1 MIPDHLII
9 SLHKFG
15 GYVFKP
21 VSPKVLIDNQVIKD
35 CKSFKGIAPDDDA
48 PLYIV
53 GFAANRVFKK
63 NETSETLKDRL
74 QPIDD
79 YEIGFP
85 YDSIMP
91 MSFIAIYGDGGFTDK
106 TNRGRQIFEAMYL
119 KEDTTRLLEALMK
132 IAGVQIVFDKYM
144 SEHFMME
151 RIGQFSM
158 SECFPKKPQAHEETP
173 AETPVEKPVR
183 KQAKRISLSR
193 KEILELLQT
202 ERECVSRA
210 NTCNRDCA
218 KCSLVRDTDKLLAMY
233 DAVIKTYQWHL
244 KQNNA
249 NKLVRMADGS
259 RKWVSNAEA
268 VELLKL
274 PRNMRT

>member
-35 CKSFKGIAPDDDA
+35 CKFFKGIAPDDDA

-63 NETSETLKDRL
+63 YETNETLKDKL
-74 QPIDD
+74 QPIDN
-79 YEIGFP
+79 YEISFP

-91 MSFIAIYGDGGFTDK
+91 MSFIAIYGDGAYTGK

-119 KEDTTRLLEALMK
+119 KEDTTRMLESLMK
-132 IAGVQIVFDKYM
+132 FAGVQIVFDKYM
-144 SEHFMME
+144 SENLIMK
-151 RIGQFSM
+151 RIEQFSM

-183 KQAKRISLSR
+183 KRAKRVGISR
-193 KEILELLQT
+193 KEILELLQAEK
-202 ERECVSRA
+202 ERVLREDAENPYSA
-210 NTCNRDCA
+210 KTRD
-218 KCSLVRDTDKLLAMY
+218 SSKLIAMY
-233 DAVIKTYQWHL
+233 DAVIKTYQWHI

-259 RKWVSNAEA
+259 RRWLPNDEA

-274 PRNMRT
+274 PRKQRV

>member
-35 CKSFKGIAPDDDA
+35 CKSFKGIAPDDNA

-63 NETSETLKDRL
+63 YETAYTLKEKL
-74 QPIDD
+74 QPIDN

-91 MSFIAIYGDGGFTDK
+91 MSFIAVYGDGGFTGT

-132 IAGVQIVFDKYM
+132 VAGVQIAFDKYM
-144 SEHFMME
+144 SENFIMKQIE
-151 RIGQFSM
+151 QFSM
-158 SECFPKKPQAHEETP
+158 SECFPKKPQVHEETP
-173 AETPVEKPVR
+173 AETPVKKPGR
-183 KQAKRISLSR
+183 KRVKRVSISR
-193 KEILELLQT
+193 KEILELLQAEK
-202 ERECVSRA
+202 ERVLREDAENPCLA
-210 NTCNRDCA
+210 KTRD
-218 KCSLVRDTDKLLAMY
+218 SSKLIAMY
-233 DAVIKTYQWHL
+233 DAVIKTYQWHI

-259 RKWVSNAEA
+259 RKWLPNAEA

-274 PRNMRT
+274 PRGMRV

>member
-35 CKSFKGIAPDDDA
+35 CKSFKGIAPADDA

-63 NETSETLKDRL
+63 YETAYTLKEKL

-91 MSFIAIYGDGGFTDK
+91 MSFIAVYGDGAYTGK

-132 IAGVQIVFDKYM
+132 VAGVQIAFDKYM
-144 SEHFMME
+144 SENFIMK
-151 RIGQFSM
+151 RIEQFSM
-158 SECFPKKPQAHEETP
+158 SECFPKKPQAYEETP

-183 KQAKRISLSR
+183 KQAKRVGISR

-210 NTCNRDCA
+210 DTCNRDCA
-218 KCSLVRDTDKLLAMY
+218 RCSLVRDTDKLLAMY

-244 KQNNA
+244 KQNGDH
-249 NKLVRMADGS
+249 KLVRMADGS
-259 RKWVSNAEA
+259 RKWLPNDEA

-274 PRNMRT
+274 PRKQRV